1 MSLGRF
7 IRNRRTAIGLSLRSA
22 ARRLDVD
29 PAHLSRVE
37 AEKTAAS
44 ASLIHRLADLLACE
58 EDVLLLLAGRL
69 PEDIRAMVEAQPLR
83 VASALRTTAALC
95 VAESQAPYGEP
106 LPMERRERAIED
118 GFPFDMVS
126 EIAEAESWRKE
137 VYRPVYHVH
146 KWWAQRLGS
155 VFRAVI
161 LAAAS
166 PKGTSVIDLFHAPV
180 RLPGIVVFD
189 PFMGS
194 GTIVGEAR
202 KLGCTVVGRDIN
214 PVACRG
220 VHVALGS
227 ADRSRVTELF
237 GELDTGAGAEI
248 RQLYRTN
255 DSDGRPCDVLYFFWV
270 KVVRCPGC
278 QAGVDLF
285 SNYVF
290 ATHADRKSHP
300 ESRIVCAG
308 CGAIVSARFDAT
320 DVTCRCGYR
329 FNPQHGPAKRAT
341 AVCGECRREFPI
353 AQIIRRTGRPP
364 DHRLYAK
371 LVLRSDGTKEYL
383 PVSADDLS
391 AFADASDRLAALDPP
406 LPRTPISDGFNT
418 RQIMKYGY
426 REWHQLFN
434 DRQLLSLA
442 MLAGAIRDLPR
453 GPERDALGV
462 LFSGVLEFNNMFAS
476 YKGEGTGA
484 VRPMFSHHI
493 LKPERTPIEANPWGN
508 PKSSGAFSTLFRS
521 RLLRAFDYR
530 QAPFEIGLDYA
541 GGRTLR
547 RKVAGMSPPMG
558 GRILGRHPAA
568 GLKAGAV
575 YLSCGDSA
583 RMDLPAESVD
593 LVVTD
598 PPFFDNVHYSELAD
612 FFFVWQQLYFEK
624 KAVGQCTTRRNEE
637 VQDGDPEAFAE
648 KLRRVFVECRRVL
661 RDHGLLVFS
670 YHHSRED
677 GWAALA
683 KAVTGAGF
691 EFKQSYP
698 VKSEMSVAAPK
709 SQAKE
714 PIDLDVILICRKRA
728 AEKCVPSVGQEALR
742 GAVGHARQQVDRL
755 NSVGRRLSRNDVRVV
770 LLSRLL
776 VELTKGRTAEQSDTA
791 IQALLP
797 ETPPF
802 VENIWRNQQV
812 DRAHRSRGREDSATR
827 QAMLPL
833 QTEREPEFPAR
844 SGTFSS

>member
-7 IRNRRTAIGLSLRSA
+7 IRNRRKTIGLSLRSA
-22 ARRLDVD
+22 ARGLDVD

-37 AEKTAAS
+37 ADKVAAS
-44 ASLIHRLADLLACE
+44 ASLIRRLADLLACE

-69 PEDIRAMVEAQPLR
+69 PEDIRAMVETQPLR
-83 VASALRTTAALC
+83 AASALRNTAALC
-95 VAESQAPYGEP
+95 VAEPRVPYGEP
-106 LPMERRERAIED
+106 LPAERKERAIED
-118 GFPFDMVS
+118 GFPFDMIS

-166 PKGTSVIDLFHAPV
+166 PKGASVIDLFHAPV

-237 GELDTGAGAEI
+237 RMLDTGVGAEI
-248 RQLYRTN
+248 RKLYRTT
-255 DSDGRPCDVLYFFWV
+255 DGDGQPCDVLYFFWV

-278 QAGVDLF
+278 EVRVDLF

-290 ATHADRKSHP
+290 ATHANRRDHP
-300 ESRIVCAG
+300 ESRMVCPV
-308 CGAIVSARFDAT
+308 CGAIVSAPFDAI
-320 DVTCRCGYR
+320 DVTCACGCR
-329 FNPQHGPAKRAT
+329 FNPQHGPAKRTT
-341 AVCGECRREFPI
+341 AVCGKCRREFPI
-353 AQIIRRTGRPP
+353 AQEIGRTGRPP

-371 LVLRSDGTKEYL
+371 LVLGRDGTKEYL
-383 PVSADDLS
+383 PVSAADFA
-391 AFADASDRLAALDPP
+391 AFAHASDRLAALDPP

-418 RQIMKYGY
+418 RQILKYGY

-442 MLAGAIRDLPR
+442 MLAGAIRDLPH
-453 GPERDALGV
+453 GPEREALGV

-508 PKSSGAFSTLFRS
+508 PKSSGAFSTLFKS
-521 RLLRAFDYR
+521 RLLRALDYR
-530 QAPFEIGLDYA
+530 QAPFEIGLDRTA

-547 RKVAGMSPPMG
+547 RKVVGMSPPMG
-558 GRILGRHPAA
+558 GRILRRYPAA
-568 GLKAGAV
+568 GLKPGAV

-624 KAVGQCTTRRNEE
+624 GQGSERTTRRDEE
-637 VQDGDPEAFAE
+637 VQDGDPDAFAD
-648 KLRRVFVECRRVL
+648 KLRRVFVECCRVL

-683 KAVTGAGF
+683 KAVIGAGF
-691 EFKQSYP
+691 EFEQSYP

-714 PIDLDVILICRKRA
+714 PIDLDVILICRKREA
-728 AEKCVPSVGQEALR
+728 NMCAPSMAQEALR
-742 GAVGHARQQVDRL
+742 RAVGHALRQVERL
-755 NSVGRRLSRNDVRVV
+755 NGVGRRLSRNDVRVV

-776 VELTKGRTAEQSDTA
+776 VELTKGRTTEESDAA
-791 IQALLP
+791 IQEFLP
-797 ETPPF
+797 ETPRF
-802 VENIWRNQQV
+802 VENIWRSQQV
-812 DRAHRSRGREDSATR
+812 DRAAREDSTTR

-833 QTEREPEFPAR
+833 QTEREPESSAR
-844 SGTFSS
+844 SGALFP